1 MEFCKLTLPYE
12 SVDEILWRGRS
23 NESSLPVL
31 SLGAMF
37 FSKLYKMKFGNLV
50 EICLWLHL
58 TVKVLIQIIYNEE
71 ITKETRGET
80 KYFKENVLFY
90 TDKESNKKRQ
100 LIFRIHRSKRLV
112 VTFLGEFYVQWLF
125 LTLDFCHPRQR
136 NLTHRDF
143 P

>member
-1 MEFCKLTLPYE
+1 
-12 SVDEILWRGRS
+12 
-23 NESSLPVL
+23 
-31 SLGAMF
+31 
-37 FSKLYKMKFGNLV
+37 MKFGNLV

-125 LTLDFCHPRQR
+125 LTFDFCHPRQR

>member
-1 MEFCKLTLPYE
+1 
-12 SVDEILWRGRS
+12 
-23 NESSLPVL
+23 
-31 SLGAMF
+31 
-37 FSKLYKMKFGNLV
+37 MKFGNLV

>member
-1 MEFCKLTLPYE
+1 MEFCKLTLPFE

-37 FSKLYKMKFGNLV
+37 FSKFYKMKCGNLV

-80 KYFKENVLFY
+80 KYFNESVLF
-90 TDKESNKKRQ
+90 T
-100 LIFRIHRSKRLV
+100 
-112 VTFLGEFYVQWLF
+112 
-125 LTLDFCHPRQR
+125 LTKNQTKYDS
-136 NLTHRDF
+136 
-143 P
+143 